1 MASSNDKMAIDDATV
16 VNEISTTAAPV
27 DDETKKGPD
36 AIIDSDVSSNLEGK
50 DRRRFKEFSESAF
63 EQTEDPRFYKPIP
76 EYEGIHRWDP
86 DFDWTE
92 EEEKRLIRKVD
103 WRVCTF
109 ACITFFALQLDRGNV
124 VQATSDTMLTDLGMD
139 TNDYNTGQT
148 IFYCAFLFAELPSQL
163 ISKKLGPDRWIPIQ
177 MFSWSLIAACQAFLE
192 NRTGYYICRALL
204 GLFEGGFIPDTI
216 LFLSFWYKSKELPIR
231 LSFFWVSYQGTAIIG
246 AFLAFGFLHIRR
258 DDGSGGWR
266 YLFAYEGLITGVIAI
281 IAAFWMPPSPTQ
293 TKGILRG
300 KDGWFSEHEEKI
312 LVNRVIRDD
321 PSKGTMHNRQ
331 AVTPKMLWKA
341 LWDYDMWPIYLLGL
355 TWMIPNT
362 PATSYISIQLKSL
375 GFSTFQ
381 TNLLTIPAYVVFII
395 NLLLW
400 TWISERFDV
409 RFLLGIVTEVWCL
422 VPLIALAVLPDN
434 SSPWALWIL
443 NVLLIGAPYVHAVV
457 VAMTSRNAGSVST
470 RTVASALYNMFVQV
484 SNIIGNNIYREQ
496 DKPHYRV
503 GNRVLIAL
511 AAWSLVLFIGAKYYY
526 VWRNKKRAEIWD
538 RMSSEER
545 TAYLAANGDKG
556 NKRLDFRFTY

>member
-1 MASSNDKMAIDDATV
+1 MASSIDKMAIDDATV
-16 VNEISTTAAPV
+16 SNQITGPV

-36 AIIDSDVSSNLEGK
+36 AVVKSEASSDSGNK
-50 DRRRFKEFSESAF
+50 DRRRFREYNEAAF
-63 EQTEDPRFYKPIP
+63 DQSEDPRFYKPIP

-92 EEEKRLIRKVD
+92 EEEKRLVRKVD
-103 WRVCTF
+103 WRICTF

-124 VQATSDTMLTDLGMD
+124 VQATSDTMLADLGMN

-177 MFSWSLIAACQAFLE
+177 MFSWSLIAACQAFLT
-192 NRTGYYICRALL
+192 NRGGYYACRALL

-216 LFLSFWYKSKELPIR
+216 LFLSFWYKSRELPIR

-258 DDGSGGWR
+258 EDGTGGWR

-312 LVNRVIRDD
+312 LVNRIIRDD
-321 PSKGTMHNRQ
+321 PSKGSMHNRQ

-375 GFSTFQ
+375 GYNTFQ
-381 TNLLTIPAYVVFII
+381 TNLMTIPAYALFIV
-395 NLLLW
+395 NLLFW
-400 TWISERFDV
+400 TWVSERFDI
-409 RFLLGIVTEVWCL
+409 RFLLGIVSEVWCL

-434 SSPWALWIL
+434 ASPWALWIL
-443 NVLLIGAPYVHAVV
+443 NVILIGAPYVHAII

-470 RTVASALYNMFVQV
+470 RTVASAIYNMMVQV
-484 SNIIGNNIYREQ
+484 SNIIGNNKLQIYREN

-511 AAWSLVLFIGAKYYY
+511 AAWSLVLFVGARYYY
-526 VWRNKKRAEIWD
+526 EWRNKKRAEIWD
-538 RMSSEER
+538 RMSSTER
-545 TAYLAANGDKG
+545 EQYLAANGDKG
-556 NKRLDFRFTY
+556 NKR

>member
-1 MASSNDKMAIDDATV
+1 MASSDDKMAVDDATV
-16 VNEISTTAAPV
+16 GNEISTSPI
-27 DDETKKGPD
+27 DEKKKGPD
-36 AIIDSDVSSNLEGK
+36 AVVESDASSDSGNK
-50 DRRRFKEFSESAF
+50 DRRRIREFNESAF
-63 EQTEDPRFYKPIP
+63 DQTEDPRFYKPIP

-92 EEEKRLIRKVD
+92 EEEKRLVRKID

-124 VQATSDTMLTDLGMD
+124 VQATSDTMLADLGMD

-163 ISKKLGPDRWIPIQ
+163 LSKKLGPDRWIPIQ
-177 MFSWSLIAACQAFLE
+177 MFSWSLIAACQSFLE
-192 NRTGYYICRALL
+192 NKTGYYICRALL

-231 LSFFWVSYQGTAIIG
+231 LSFFWVSFQGTAIIG

-258 DDGSGGWR
+258 DDGTGGWR

-281 IAAFWMPPSPTQ
+281 AAAFWMPASPTQ

-300 KDGWFSEHEEKI
+300 KDGWFNEHEEKI
-312 LVNRVIRDD
+312 LVNRIIRDD
-321 PSKGTMHNRQ
+321 PSKGSMHNRQ
-331 AVTPKMLWKA
+331 AVTPRMLWDA
-341 LWDYDMWPIYLLGL
+341 LGDYDMWPIYLLGL

-362 PATSYISIQLKSL
+362 PATSYISLELKSL
-375 GFSTFQ
+375 GYDTFH
-381 TNLLTIPAYVVFII
+381 TNLMTIPAYALFIV
-395 NLLLW
+395 NLLFW
-400 TWISERFDV
+400 TWISERFSI
-409 RFLLGIVTEVWCL
+409 RLLLGIVSEVWCL
-422 VPLIALAVLPDN
+422 VPLIALAVVPD
-434 SSPWALWIL
+434 STSPWAIWIL
-443 NVLLIGAPYVHAVV
+443 NVILIGAPYVHAII

-470 RTVASALYNMFVQV
+470 RTVASAIYNMMVQA
-484 SNIIGNNIYREQ
+484 SNIIGNNIYREK

-511 AAWSLVLFIGAKYYY
+511 AAWSLVVFIGAKFYYA
-526 VWRNKKRAEIWD
+526 WRNKKRAEIWD
-538 RMSSEER
+538 RMSSDER
-545 TAYLAANGDKG
+545 TAYLAANADKG
-556 NKRLDFRFTY
+556 NKRLDFRFTF

>member
-1 MASSNDKMAIDDATV
+1 MANSIDKMAIDDATV
-16 VNEISTTAAPV
+16 SNQITGPV
-27 DDETKKGPD
+27 DDEMNKGPD
-36 AIIDSDVSSNLEGK
+36 AVVESEASSDSGNK
-50 DRRRFKEFSESAF
+50 DRRRFKEYNEAAF
-63 EQTEDPRFYKPIP
+63 DQSEDPRFYKPIP

-92 EEEKRLIRKVD
+92 EEEKRLVRKVD
-103 WRVCTF
+103 WRICTF

-124 VQATSDTMLTDLGMD
+124 VQATSDTMLADLGMN

-148 IFYCAFLFAELPSQL
+148 IFYCTFLFAELPSQL

-177 MFSWSLIAACQAFLE
+177 MFSWSLIAACQAFLT
-192 NRTGYYICRALL
+192 NRRGYYACRALL

-216 LFLSFWYKSKELPIR
+216 LFLSFWYKSRELPIR

-258 DDGSGGWR
+258 EDGTGGWR
-266 YLFAYEGLITGVIAI
+266 YLFAYEGLITGVVAI

-312 LVNRVIRDD
+312 LVNRIIRDD
-321 PSKGTMHNRQ
+321 PSKGSMHNRQ

-375 GFSTFQ
+375 GYNTFQ
-381 TNLLTIPAYVVFII
+381 TNLMTIPAYALFIV
-395 NLLLW
+395 NLLFW
-400 TWISERFDV
+400 TWVSERFNI
-409 RFLLGIVTEVWCL
+409 RFLLGVVSEVWCL

-434 SSPWALWIL
+434 TSPWALWIL
-443 NVLLIGAPYVHAVV
+443 NVILIGAPYVHAIV

-470 RTVASALYNMFVQV
+470 RTVASAIYNMMVQV
-484 SNIIGNNIYREQ
+484 SNIIGNNIYREN

-511 AAWSLVLFIGAKYYY
+511 AAWSLALFVGARYYY
-526 VWRNKKRAEIWD
+526 EWRNKKRAEIWD
-538 RMSSEER
+538 QMSSTER
-545 TAYLAANGDKG
+545 EQYLAANGDKG
-556 NKRLDFRFTY
+556 NKR

>member
-1 MASSNDKMAIDDATV
+1 MASSDDRMAIHDATIT
-16 VNEISTTAAPV
+16 NEISTTVPV
-27 DDETKKGPD
+27 DEKKGPD
-36 AIIDSDVSSNLEGK
+36 AVVESDSSSDSGAK
-50 DRRRFKEFSESAF
+50 DHRRYKEYNEAAF
-63 EQTEDPRFYKPIP
+63 DQSEDPRFYKPIP
-76 EYEGIHRWDP
+76 EYEGINRWDP

-92 EEEKRLIRKVD
+92 EEEKRLVRKVD

-124 VQATSDTMLTDLGMD
+124 VQATSDTMLDDLGMN

-163 ISKKLGPDRWIPIQ
+163 ISKALGPDRWIPIQ
-177 MFSWSLIAACQAFLE
+177 MFSWSLIAACQAFLH

-258 DDGSGGWR
+258 DDGTGGWR

-281 IAAFWMPPSPTQ
+281 VAAFWMPPSPTQ

-300 KDGWFSEHEEKI
+300 KNGWFNEHEEKI

-331 AVTPKMLWKA
+331 AVTPKMLWHA

-375 GFSTFQ
+375 GYNTFQ
-381 TNLLTIPAYVVFII
+381 VNLMTIPAYALFIV
-395 NLLLW
+395 NLLVW
-400 TWISERFDV
+400 TWVSERWNI
-409 RFLLGIVTEVWCL
+409 RLLLGIGAEIWCL
-422 VPLIALAVLPDN
+422 VPLIALAVLPDGT
-434 SSPWALWIL
+434 SSWALWIL
-443 NVLLIGAPYVHAVV
+443 NVILIGAPYVHAII

-470 RTVASALYNMFVQV
+470 RTVASAIYNMMVQV
-484 SNIIGNNIYREQ
+484 SNIIGNNIYRED

-511 AAWSLVLFIGAKYYY
+511 AAWSLALFIGSRYYY

-538 RMSSEER
+538 KMSSEER
-545 TAYLAANGDKG
+545 TAYLAANADKG